1 MMVGNDPGDVPAIWQ
16 AHLRLATKGGSQV
29 ALLQTDRVLLK
40 DSIEALPAV
49 LITGQRLVNSVLDT
63 FKLNLS
69 QVLSQLLMILT
80 VLVLNRGIF
89 PCTSSQGGIVSVFT
103 IAISIGYYLHGL
115 SREGLPE
122 RRCAVG

>member
-1 MMVGNDPGDVPAIWQ
+1 MMVGNDPGDVTAIRQ
-16 AHLRLATKGGSQV
+16 AHHRLAIKGESRV
-29 ALLQTDRVLLK
+29 SLLQIDIVLLI

-63 FKLNLS
+63 VKLNLS

-80 VLVLNRGIF
+80 VLVMNRRIF

-103 IAISIGYYLHGL
+103 IAISIAYCLHGL
-115 SREGLPE
+115 PREGLPE